1 MTGFVIIFALLVVI
15 TLLLQLITKMKI
27 VGADEL
33 AIVAGQGKSFS
44 SVRGGRVFVFPLI
57 HRFYRMDMRPRTTSV
72 RVESA
77 IAAGIVPLTVVA
89 TVSFAV
95 ASSGEGLRN
104 AIRRI
109 LLMTRDWNELTGIAT
124 GIIEGHLR
132 DSIAT
137 MTPEEVMT
145 DKDRLVQNMIRV
157 CKADLAGIGLEI
169 TAMNIADVDD
179 HRLEGVREP
188 ELYIAL
194 LKRIQSANAEAQSRA
209 AQAQARAAA
218 KEESE
223 TRRAEVAVRDAANAK
238 ESLTAQTRV
247 DVAQQGQRSAIGVQ
261 RAQRDAEANVA
272 GIKAQIRAE
281 EQRIAM
287 LREKFRAEILV
298 PAEAE
303 RERMALQA
311 KTSAAEIRGRAQA
324 EIDQVDAHHRDPARR
339 RQGGARRLRDRAL
352 RQVHRAV
359 RRDRVV
365 VPGRAYRG
373 NLRGRRHARAD
384 LRRAPAPDRG
394 GKGAHHPAGP
404 RRHLHRRRSGAGAG
418 RDRPVGHRAS
428 APIAPPDGHRE
439 PVADARAPGTAAGP
453 APSGAFDRTAAPR
466 RQLSQGRRP
475 RNERF
480 GRARRRHLP
489 RSESCGRPRHS
500 RVAPHG
506 RPNARC
512 RRRWVRPYPSSWAKR
527 VK

>member
-1 MTGFVIIFALLVVI
+1 MIGFVIVFALLVVI
-15 TLLLQLITKMKI
+15 TLFLQLITKMKI

-33 AIVAGQGKSFS
+33 AIVAGQGQGFS

-95 ASSGEGLRN
+95 ASSGDGLRN

-109 LLMTRDWNELTGIAT
+109 LLMTRDWGELTGIAT

-157 CKADLAGIGLEI
+157 CKVDLAGIGLEI

-238 ESLTAQTRV
+238 ESLLAQTRV

-261 RAQRDAEANVA
+261 RAERDAVAQVA

-281 EQRIAM
+281 EQRIEM
-287 LREKFRAEILV
+287 LREKYRVEILI

-303 RERMALQA
+303 RERLATQA
-311 KTSAAEIRGRAQA
+311 KAQAAEIRGRAQA
-324 EIDQVDAHHRDPARR
+324 ELDQLSRTIDIIRSGGRSAFSAYLIEHFDKFIEPFAQTLALFPARHVTVVS
-339 RQGGARRLRDRAL
+339 GTGAAHAPISMVHPHPVEQEKARLTS
-352 RQVHRAV
+352 QVLSAV
-359 RRDRVV
+359 T
-365 VPGRAYRG
+365 GA
-373 NLRGRRHARAD
+373 AAAD
-384 LRRAPAPDRG
+384 HPPA
-394 GKGAHHPAGP
+394 
-404 RRHLHRRRSGAGAG
+404 GAGAASEGADGDGAAAADG
-418 RDRPVGHRAS
+418 RQRAAPPRRPVA
-428 APIAPPDGHRE
+428 
-439 PVADARAPGTAAGP
+439 
-453 APSGAFDRTAAPR
+453 
-466 RQLSQGRRP
+466 GRR
-475 RNERF
+475 
-480 GRARRRHLP
+480 GD
-489 RSESCGRPRHS
+489 
-500 RVAPHG
+500 
-506 RPNARC
+506 
-512 RRRWVRPYPSSWAKR
+512 
-527 VK
+527 

>member
-1 MTGFVIIFALLVVI
+1 MIGFVIVFGLLVVV
-15 TLLLQLITKMKI
+15 TLFIQLITKMKI

-33 AIVAGQGKSFS
+33 AIVAGQGRGFS
-44 SVRGGRVFVFPLI
+44 SLRGGRVFVFPLI
-57 HRFYRMDMRPRTTSV
+57 HRFFRMDMRPRTTSV

-157 CKADLAGIGLEI
+157 CKADLEGIGLEI

-223 TRRAEVAVRDAANAK
+223 TRRAEVAVRDASNAK
-238 ESLTAQTRV
+238 ESLLARTRV
-247 DVAQQGQRSAIGVQ
+247 DVAQQSQRSAIGVQ
-261 RAQRDAEANVA
+261 RAERDAVAQVA
-272 GIKAQIRAE
+272 GIKAQIHAE
-281 EQRIAM
+281 EQRIEM
-287 LREKFRAEILV
+287 LREKYRAEILI
-298 PAEAE
+298 PADAE
-303 RERMALQA
+303 RERMELQA
-311 KTSAAEIRGRAQA
+311 KTTAAEVRGRAQA
-324 EIDQVDAHHRDPARR
+324 EIDQLARTIEI
-339 RQGGARRLRDRAL
+339 LRA
-352 RQVHRAV
+352 
-359 RRDRVV
+359 
-365 VPGRAYRG
+365 
-373 NLRGRRHARAD
+373 
-384 LRRAPAPDRG
+384 G
-394 GKGAHHPAGP
+394 GKSALSAYLIEHFDKFIEPFAQTLSLFPAQ
-404 RRHLHRRRSGAGAG
+404 HVTVISGAGG
-418 RDRPVGHRAS
+418 TH
-428 APIAPPDGHRE
+428 APISGVHPHPVEEEKARLTLQALGAVAS
-439 PVADARAPGTAAGP
+439 VADTERPATDDAG
-453 APSGAFDRTAAPR
+453 DRTAAPAAGERAAPTSSRPFLARSRGVER
-466 RQLSQGRRP
+466 R
-475 RNERF
+475 
-480 GRARRRHLP
+480 A
-489 RSESCGRPRHS
+489 
-500 RVAPHG
+500 
-506 RPNARC
+506 
-512 RRRWVRPYPSSWAKR
+512 
-527 VK
+527 